1 MKPWDGVIPEQEQQQ
16 YPSAGFG
23 KPLTIGKR
31 PALLIID
38 VQYRTV
44 GTEPKPFHEA
54 IKEFP
59 TSCGEVGWGKY
70 LRRRSVLPP
79 ASAAIHTKPA

>member
-16 YPSAGFG
+16 YPSAGF
-23 KPLTIGKR
+23 GKR

-44 GTEPKPFHEA
+44 GTEPKPFHQA

-70 LRRRSVLPP
+70 LRRRSVLQPP
-79 ASAAIHTKPA
+79 SSAAIHTKPA